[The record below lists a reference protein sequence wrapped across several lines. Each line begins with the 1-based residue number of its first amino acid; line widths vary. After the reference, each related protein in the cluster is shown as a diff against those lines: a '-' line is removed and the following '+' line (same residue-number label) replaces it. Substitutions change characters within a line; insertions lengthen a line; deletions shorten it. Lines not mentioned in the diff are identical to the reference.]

1 MSLGSSTQ
9 APLPSG
15 YLTVEIQRTGRA
27 ASVILSGELDLGSA
41 HLVSDALLKLEA
53 EFADPLVVD
62 MSDIRF
68 LNCSG
73 LSVLLGAYNR
83 ALRDER
89 RLSIVN
95 VQPAVRKIFTL
106 TGCRELLSGSDTESV
121 KA

>member
-1 MSLGSSTQ
+1 MGSTTP
-9 APLPSG
+9 APPPSG
-15 YLTVEIQRTGRA
+15 YLTIEIQRTGPA
-27 ASVILSGELDLGSA
+27 ASVILNGELDLGSA

-53 EFADPLVVD
+53 ESADPLVVD

-68 LNCSG
+68 LDCSG

-106 TGCRELLSGSDTESV
+106 TGCRELLSGSETDSV